1 MGDFF
6 HSFNLKVPQLSSNLT
21 NVIDN
26 DRFWMLKI
34 FKNYLLSL
42 MTMGLFLVIINF
54 QGALIFHVIHI

>member
-26 DRFWMLKI
+26 DKFWMLKI